1 MPVQLRSAAI
11 TGTGSCLPERV
22 LTNHELEQMVD
33 TSDEWIRTRTGIRE
47 RRLAAA
53 GTAASDLAVPAASRA
68 LATAGITAADVD
80 LIIVATVTPD
90 TLFPATACLVQE
102 RLGARGAAAFD
113 LSAGCSGFVYALG
126 VASQFIAAGIY
137 HTALVIGVEVL
148 SKIINWQDR
157 NTCVLFGDGAGAV
170 VLRAV
175 LAGRGILGL
184 DLGADG
190 SGGSLLTMPAGG
202 SRLPASPAT
211 VREQLHTIHMN
222 GSEVFKFAVRIM
234 GEASLK
240 ALQKAGL
247 AKEDVD
253 FLIPHQA
260 NIRIIEAATKRLGL
274 APEKVYVNL
283 DRYGNMSS
291 ASIPVAL
298 DEAYRAGLLQ
308 RDHKV
313 VMVAFGAG
321 LTWGAVVVNWELDP
335 PKGD

>member
-1 MPVQLRSAAI
+1 MSSAAI
-11 TGTGSCLPERV
+11 IGTGSCLPERV
-22 LTNHELEQMVD
+22 LTNYDLEKMVD

-47 RRLAAA
+47 RHLADA
-53 GTAASDLAVPAASRA
+53 GTAASDLAVPAATRA
-68 LATAGITAADVD
+68 LAAAGIPAAEVD

-113 LSAGCSGFVYALG
+113 LSAGCSGFIYALG
-126 VASQFIAAGIY
+126 VAGQFLTTGVY
-137 HTALVIGVEVL
+137 RTALVIGVEVL

-157 NTCVLFGDGAGAV
+157 STCVLFGDGAGAV
-170 VLRAV
+170 VLQAV
-175 LAGRGILGL
+175 PAGRGILGL
-184 DLGADG
+184 HLGADG
-190 SGGSLLTMPAGG
+190 AGGSLLTIPAGG
-202 SRLPASPAT
+202 SRLPASTTT
-211 VREQLHTIHMN
+211 VQEQLHTIHMS
-222 GSEVFKFAVRIM
+222 GAEVFKFAVRVM
-234 GEASLK
+234 GEASLE
-240 ALQKAGL
+240 ALAKAGL
-247 AKEDVD
+247 KKEDVD

-313 VMVAFGAG
+313 VLVAFGAG
-321 LTWGAVVVNWELDP
+321 LTWGAAVVNWELDP